1 MKKLYHSEL
10 GVPVFLKSNRPSQQ
24 FPRAY
29 TQGSF
34 WEEMYIVSLKGY
46 HSSQLFSKALGDS
59 TLLTNYVLGSLKC

>member
-10 GVPVFLKSNRPSQQ
+10 GVPVFLKPNRPSQQ

-34 WEEMYIVSLKGY
+34 WEEMYIVSLKVIIAPN
-46 HSSQLFSKALGDS
+46 SSARLWVIQPYW
-59 TLLTNYVLGSLKC
+59 LTMF